1 MKLAR
6 TLFIVLIACGCATNP
21 ATGRRQVILMSEAEE
36 VQLGRE
42 ADAEVRKQMGLYN
55 NGDLERYVKGVGE
68 RLARAAHRPSLP
80 WSFAVV
86 DEPAVN
92 AFALP
97 GGYVYLT
104 RGILPF
110 LRDESELA
118 AVMGHEIGHVDARHQ
133 AAAYSRQTLTGGG
146 LAVLGILVPETQPL
160 QGVAQLTAGLMF
172 LKFGRNDEL
181 EADQLGVKYA
191 AASGWNPAGMSGLLG
206 TLARLDEASGSR
218 RGVPNWAS
226 THPPAADRV
235 VKVEEAVATAET
247 SGSKT
252 TDKAEFERV
261 LDGVV
266 FGDSREKGIVRAN
279 EFLHPV
285 LGFALRFPRSWEIV
299 NTDQQVS
306 ARESEESE
314 VAVVLQLVNGSG
326 SIQQTAQS
334 SMSRAGFREESGQRT
349 TINGL
354 PAYVGIYDGAMN
366 NMRVMVRAAHIQA
379 GGRVYLVAGVAPP
392 SQFNRVDPAFR
403 DSIESFRTLSRGEA
417 ERIQENHIDFYVVR
431 PGETWES
438 IARTVSQGAVKPT
451 TLAIMNGR
459 EPTTAPRPGER
470 IRVVVGGE

>member
-6 TLFIVLIACGCATNP
+6 TLIIVLIACGCATNP
-21 ATGRRQVILMSEAEE
+21 ATGRRQVILMSEADE
-36 VQLGRE
+36 VQLGRQ

-55 NGDLERYVKGVGE
+55 DAELQRYVRGVGE
-68 RLARAAHRPSLP
+68 RLARAAHRPNLP

-104 RGILPF
+104 RGIMPF

-146 LAVLGILVPETQPL
+146 LAVLGVLVPETQPL

-206 TLARLDEASGSR
+206 TLARLDEASGTR
-218 RGVPNWAS
+218 RGVPNWAM
-226 THPPAADRV
+226 THPPATDRV
-235 VKVEEAVATAET
+235 IKVEEAVATAGA

-252 TDKAEFERV
+252 TNKAEFERV
-261 LDGVV
+261 LDGMV
-266 FGDSREKGIVRAN
+266 FGDSREKGIVRGN
-279 EFLHPV
+279 EFFHPV
-285 LGFALRFPRSWEIV
+285 LGFALSFPRNWEIV

-306 ARESEESE
+306 ARESEESN
-314 VAVVLQLVNGSG
+314 VAVMLQLVTGSG
-326 SIQQTAQS
+326 SVQQTAQT
-334 SMSRAGFREESGQRT
+334 SMAKAGFREASGQRT

-366 NMRVMVRAAHIQA
+366 NIRVTVRAAHIQA
-379 GGRVYLVAGVAPP
+379 GGRVYLLAGVAPS
-392 SQFNRVDPAFR
+392 SQFNRADPAFR

-431 PGETWES
+431 PGDTWDS
-438 IARTVSQGAVKPT
+438 IARRTSQGAVKPT

-459 EPTTAPRPGER
+459 ESTSNPRPGER

>member
-6 TLFIVLIACGCATNP
+6 TLILVLIACGCATNP
-21 ATGRRQVILMSEAEE
+21 ATGRHQVILMSEAEE
-36 VQLGRE
+36 IQLGRQS
-42 ADAEVRKQMGLYN
+42 DAEVRKQMGIYN
-55 NGDLERYVKGVGE
+55 DAELQRYVKGVGD

-80 WSFAVV
+80 WTFAVV

-97 GGYVYLT
+97 GGYVYIT

-160 QGVAQLTAGLMF
+160 QGVAQVTAGLMF

-191 AASGWNPAGMSGLLG
+191 SASGWNAAGMNGLLG

-218 RGVPNWAS
+218 RGVPNWAM
-226 THPPAADRV
+226 THPPAEDRV
-235 VKVEEAVATAET
+235 TKVEEAVTTAGTGGATNK
-247 SGSKT
+247 S
-252 TDKAEFERV
+252 EFERV

-266 FGDSREKGIVRAN
+266 YGDSREKGIARGN
-279 EFLHPV
+279 EFFHPV
-285 LGFALRFPRSWEIV
+285 LGFALHFPRSWEIV
-299 NTDQQVS
+299 NTDEQVL
-306 ARESEESE
+306 ARESDESN
-314 VAVVLQLVNGSG
+314 VAVVLQLVNASG
-326 SIQQTAQS
+326 SVQQVAQT

-349 TINGL
+349 SINGL

-366 NMRVMVRAAHIQA
+366 NMRVIVRAAHIQA
-379 GGRVYLVAGVAPP
+379 GNRVYLLAGVAPS
-392 SQFNRVDPAFR
+392 SQFSRVDPAFR
-403 DSIESFRTLSRGEA
+403 DSIESFRTLSRADA
-417 ERIQENHIDFYVVR
+417 ERIQPNRVDFYVVR
-431 PGETWES
+431 SGDTWDS
-438 IARTVSQGAVKPT
+438 IARRVCQGAIKPA

-459 EPTTAPRPGER
+459 EPSSSPRPGER
-470 IRVVVGGE
+470 LRVVMSGGE